1 MPDQAAKPSFWT
13 RTFILLSVSQFLAY
27 GHHAV
32 LTPTLPLYIDHLGG
46 SPFMVGLLLACF
58 SATSV
63 VIRPLVGT
71 WVDSG
76 GEIRVLSLSCIG
88 LCLTV
93 MIFVVPNVEGA
104 FTANIVRGFCWAG
117 INTAATRFWPRW
129 CPPTGGEKPAA
140 TTPAYRAVPRC
151 SFPPAAL
158 WIIGLPAG
166 GYAAVFFVSSAAAL
180 LAAVLAQVCGRGMR
194 RAAAPSAAEP
204 RRPGHRTPLERVG
217 RAASPPDPEPV
228 SGGPIRMRLRTFA
241 RTYFDRGILF
251 SALLLFCMNLPWSGL
266 NSFIVLYARELG
278 IESLGWYFVA
288 IGLASVVGRPLLG
301 RVSDRMGRA
310 RAVAVPRTSWRSPAS
325 PWCCWPPNVAVMMI
339 AGAFYFFGYALGVAT
354 TLALAMERGDPK
366 RRGVT
371 MATFS
376 MAFPLGSGLGSAL
389 SGGVIA
395 LVGYRGMYMSLIGV
409 LVLGLVLSLCNRAG
423 LTGPAR
429 PAA

>member
-1 MPDQAAKPSFWT
+1 MPDQARPSFWT
-13 RTFILLSVSQFLAY
+13 RTFILLSASQFLAY

-32 LTPTLPLYIDHLGG
+32 LTPTLPLYLDHLGS

-76 GEIRVLSLSCIG
+76 GELRVLSLSCIG

-93 MIFVVPNVEGA
+93 LIFVVPNVEGA
-104 FTANIVRGFCWAG
+104 FAANILRGFAWAG
-117 INTAATRFWPRW
+117 INTSGYALLAAVV
-129 CPPTGGEKPAA
+129 PTDRRGEASGYYSGIQSSA
-140 TTPAYRAVPRC
+140 
-151 SFPPAAL
+151 SLFFPPAAL

-166 GYAAVFFVSSAAAL
+166 GYVAVFALSSAVAL
-180 LAAVLAQVCGRGMR
+180 LAAALAQVCGRGVR
-194 RAAAPSAAEP
+194 REHSAPAPPAVP
-204 RRPGHRTPLERVG
+204 
-217 RAASPPDPEPV
+217 SPPPAGRGTA
-228 SGGPIRMRLRTFA
+228 GGRLRTYS

-251 SALLLFCMNLPWSGL
+251 IALLLFCMNLPWSGL
-266 NSFIVLYARELG
+266 NSFIVLYAREVG
-278 IESLGWYFVA
+278 IESLGWYFAA

-301 RVSDRMGRA
+301 RVSDRIGRA
-310 RAVAVPRTSWRSPAS
+310 PAVAAS
-325 PWCCWPPNVAVMMI
+325 YVLEI
-339 AGAFYFFGYALGVAT
+339 AGVALVLLASDIALMMVAGALYFFGYALGVST

-376 MAFPLGSGLGSAL
+376 IAFPMGSGLGSAL

-395 LVGYRGMYMSLIGV
+395 LIGYRGMYMSLIGV
-409 LVLGLVLSLCNRAG
+409 LATGLLLSLCNRAG
-423 LTGPAR
+423 LTSEPR

>member
-13 RTFILLSVSQFLAY
+13 RTFILLSASQFLAY

-32 LTPTLPLYIDHLGG
+32 LTPTLPLYLDHLGS
-46 SPFMVGLLLACF
+46 SPFAVGLLLACF

-76 GEIRVLSLSCIG
+76 GELRVLSLSCIG

-93 MIFVVPNVEGA
+93 LIFVVPNVEGA
-104 FTANIVRGFCWAG
+104 FAANILRGFSWAG
-117 INTAATRFWPRW
+117 INTSGYALLAAVV
-129 CPPTGGEKPAA
+129 PTDRRGEAGGYYSGIQSSA
-140 TTPAYRAVPRC
+140 
-151 SFPPAAL
+151 SLFFPPAAL

-166 GYAAVFFVSSAAAL
+166 GYVAVFALSSAVAL
-180 LAAVLAQVCGRGMR
+180 LAAALAQVCGRGVSR
-194 RAAAPSAAEP
+194 EP
-204 RRPGHRTPLERVG
+204 
-217 RAASPPDPEPV
+217 SPPAPPAVLPPAGVD
-228 SGGPIRMRLRTFA
+228 GTAGRLRTYS

-251 SALLLFCMNLPWSGL
+251 IALLLFCMNLPWSGL
-266 NSFIVLYARELG
+266 NSFIVLYAREVG
-278 IESLGWYFVA
+278 IESLGWYFAA

-301 RVSDRMGRA
+301 RLSDRIGRA
-310 RAVAVPRTSWRSPAS
+310 PAVAAS
-325 PWCCWPPNVAVMMI
+325 YVLEIAGIALVLLASDITLMMI
-339 AGAFYFFGYALGVAT
+339 AGALYFFGYALGVST

-376 MAFPLGSGLGSAL
+376 IAFPLGSGLGSAL

-395 LVGYRGMYMSLIGV
+395 LAGYRGMYMSLIGV
-409 LVLGLVLSLCNRAG
+409 LATGLLLSLCYRGG
-423 LTGPAR
+423 LTAQAPPGA
-429 PAA
+429 

>member
-1 MPDQAAKPSFWT
+1 MPDQAARPSFWT

-32 LTPTLPLYIDHLGG
+32 LTPTLPLYLDHLGS

-76 GEIRVLSLSCIG
+76 GEIRVLTLSCIG

-104 FTANIVRGFCWAG
+104 FTANILRGFCWAG
-117 INTAATRFWPRW
+117 INTSGYAFLAAVV
-129 CPPTGGEKPAA
+129 PTDRRGEASGYYSGIQSSA
-140 TTPAYRAVPRC
+140 
-151 SFPPAAL
+151 SLFFPPAAL

-166 GYAAVFFVSSAAAL
+166 GYAAVFFVSSAAAV
-180 LAAVLAQVCGRGMR
+180 LAAVLAQVCGRGIK
-194 RAAAPSAAEP
+194 RAAPPPALETQAP
-204 RRPGHRTPLERVG
+204 
-217 RAASPPDPEPV
+217 PEPQAQ
-228 SGGPIRMRLRTFA
+228 GDRTFS

-251 SALLLFCMNLPWSGL
+251 TALLLFCMNLPWSGL
-266 NSFIVLYARELG
+266 NSFIVLYAREVG

-301 RVSDRMGRA
+301 QMSDRIGRA
-310 RAVAVPRTSWRSPAS
+310 PAVAAAYVLEIAGIALVLLAS
-325 PWCCWPPNVAVMMI
+325 NVTVMMI
-339 AGAFYFFGYALGVAT
+339 AGAFYFFGYALGVST
-354 TLALAMERGDPK
+354 TLALAIERGDPK

-409 LVLGLVLSLCNRAG
+409 LAVGLLLSLFNRAG
-423 LTGPAR
+423 LTTPAR
-429 PAA
+429 RAA

>member
-1 MPDQAAKPSFWT
+1 MPDQARPSFWT
-13 RTFILLSVSQFLAY
+13 RTFILLSASQFLAY

-32 LTPTLPLYIDHLGG
+32 LTPTLPLYLDHLGS

-76 GEIRVLSLSCIG
+76 GELRVLGMSCIG

-93 MIFVVPNVEGA
+93 LIFVVPNVEGA
-104 FTANIVRGFCWAG
+104 FAANILRGFSWAG
-117 INTAATRFWPRW
+117 INTSGYALLAAVV
-129 CPPTGGEKPAA
+129 PTDRRGEASGYYSGIQSSA
-140 TTPAYRAVPRC
+140 
-151 SFPPAAL
+151 SLFFPPAAL

-166 GYAAVFFVSSAAAL
+166 GYVAVFALSSAVALFAA
-180 LAAVLAQVCGRGMR
+180 ALAQVCGRGVR
-194 RAAAPSAAEP
+194 REP
-204 RRPGHRTPLERVG
+204 
-217 RAASPPDPEPV
+217 SPPATPPGPAPPAA
-228 SGGPIRMRLRTFA
+228 GGGTAGGRLRTYS

-251 SALLLFCMNLPWSGL
+251 IALLLFCMNLPWSGL
-266 NSFIVLYARELG
+266 NSFIVLYAREVG
-278 IESLGWYFVA
+278 IESLGWYFAA

-301 RVSDRMGRA
+301 RVSDRIGRA
-310 RAVAVPRTSWRSPAS
+310 PAVAAS
-325 PWCCWPPNVAVMMI
+325 YVLEI
-339 AGAFYFFGYALGVAT
+339 AGVALVLLASDITLMMVAGALYFFGYALGVST

-389 SGGVIA
+389 SGGVIS
-395 LVGYRGMYMSLIGV
+395 LVGYRGMYVSLIGV
-409 LVLGLVLSLCNRAG
+409 LALGLVLSLFKRAG
-423 LTGPAR
+423 LTAPAS
-429 PAA
+429 PLN

>member
-1 MPDQAAKPSFWT
+1 MPDQAARPSFWT

-32 LTPTLPLYIDHLGG
+32 LTPTLPLYLDHLGG

-104 FTANIVRGFCWAG
+104 FTANILRGFCWAG
-117 INTAATRFWPRW
+117 INTSGYAFLAAVV
-129 CPPTGGEKPAA
+129 PTDRRGEASGYYSGIQSSA
-140 TTPAYRAVPRC
+140 
-151 SFPPAAL
+151 SLFFPPAAL

-180 LAAVLAQVCGRGMR
+180 LAAVLAQVCGRGVR
-194 RAAAPSAAEP
+194 RADPPPAPEP
-204 RRPGHRTPLERVG
+204 RGPGHRTF
-217 RAASPPDPEPV
+217 S
-228 SGGPIRMRLRTFA
+228 

-310 RAVAVPRTSWRSPAS
+310 PAVAVAYVLEIAGIALVLLAS
-325 PWCCWPPNVAVMMI
+325 NVTVLMI

-409 LVLGLVLSLCNRAG
+409 LALGLVLSLCNRAG

>member
-13 RTFILLSVSQFLAY
+13 RTFILLSASQFLAY

-32 LTPTLPLYIDHLGG
+32 LTPTLPLYLDHLGS

-76 GEIRVLSLSCIG
+76 GEIRVLTLSCIG

-93 MIFVVPNVEGA
+93 LIFVVPNVEGA
-104 FTANIVRGFCWAG
+104 FTANILRGFCWAG
-117 INTAATRFWPRW
+117 INTSGYAFLAAVV
-129 CPPTGGEKPAA
+129 PTDRRGEASGYYSGIQSSA
-140 TTPAYRAVPRC
+140 
-151 SFPPAAL
+151 SLFFPPAAL
-158 WIIGLPAG
+158 WIIGLPAA
-166 GYAAVFFVSSAAAL
+166 GYAAVFFVSSAAAV
-180 LAAVLAQVCGRGMR
+180 LAAVLAQVCGRGVR
-194 RAAAPSAAEP
+194 RDPAPAAPAAPGARSP
-204 RRPGHRTPLERVG
+204 RAVG
-217 RAASPPDPEPV
+217 K
-228 SGGPIRMRLRTFA
+228 
-241 RTYFDRGILF
+241 TYFDRGILF
-251 SALLLFCMNLPWSGL
+251 TALLLFCMNLPWSGL
-266 NSFIVLYARELG
+266 NSFIVLYAREVG
-278 IESLGWYFVA
+278 IENLGWYFVA

-301 RVSDRMGRA
+301 RVSDRVGRA
-310 RAVAVPRTSWRSPAS
+310 PAVAAS
-325 PWCCWPPNVAVMMI
+325 YVLEIAGIALVLLASDVVVMMI
-339 AGAFYFFGYALGVAT
+339 AGALYFFGYALGVST

-376 MAFPLGSGLGSAL
+376 MAFPLGSGLGSAV

-395 LVGYRGMYMSLIGV
+395 LAGYRGMYMSLIGV
-409 LVLGLVLSLCNRAG
+409 LGLGLLLSLFNRAG
-423 LTGPAR
+423 LSAPAR

>member
-32 LTPTLPLYIDHLGG
+32 LTPTLPLYLDHLG
-46 SPFMVGLLLACF
+46 STPFMVGLLLACF

-76 GEIRVLSLSCIG
+76 GELRVLSLSCIG

-93 MIFVVPNVEGA
+93 LIFAVPNVEGA
-104 FTANIVRGFCWAG
+104 FTANILRGFCWAG
-117 INTAATRFWPRW
+117 INTSGYAFLAAVV
-129 CPPTGGEKPAA
+129 PTDRRGEASGYYSGIQSSA
-140 TTPAYRAVPRC
+140 
-151 SFPPAAL
+151 SLFFPPAAL

-166 GYAAVFFVSSAAAL
+166 GYVAVFALSSAAAL
-180 LAAVLAQVCGRGMR
+180 LAAVLAQVCGRGVR
-194 RAAAPSAAEP
+194 QVPSS
-204 RRPGHRTPLERVG
+204 L
-217 RAASPPDPEPV
+217 SPPPIPTPPPV
-228 SGGPIRMRLRTFA
+228 PSPPPPRGGTMGGRLRDNLRTCS

-251 SALLLFCMNLPWSGL
+251 TALLLFCMNLPWSGL
-266 NSFIVLYARELG
+266 NSFIVLYAREVG
-278 IESLGWYFVA
+278 IESLGWYFAA

-301 RVSDRMGRA
+301 RVSDRIGRA
-310 RAVAVPRTSWRSPAS
+310 PAVAAS
-325 PWCCWPPNVAVMMI
+325 YVLEI
-339 AGAFYFFGYALGVAT
+339 AGVALVLVASDITLMMVAGALYFFGYALGVST
-354 TLALAMERGDPK
+354 TLALAIERGDPK

-376 MAFPLGSGLGSAL
+376 IAFPLGSGLGSAL

-395 LVGYRGMYMSLIGV
+395 LAGYRGMYMSLIGV
-409 LVLGLVLSLCNRAG
+409 LAAGLLLSLCYRGG
-423 LTGPAR
+423 LTAPAR
-429 PAA
+429 GAG

>member
-1 MPDQAAKPSFWT
+1 MPDQAARPSFWT

-32 LTPTLPLYIDHLGG
+32 LTPTLPLYLDHLGS

-76 GEIRVLSLSCIG
+76 GEIRVLTLSCIG

-104 FTANIVRGFCWAG
+104 FTANILRGFCWAG
-117 INTAATRFWPRW
+117 INTSGYAFLAAVV
-129 CPPTGGEKPAA
+129 PTDRRGEASGYYSGIQSSA
-140 TTPAYRAVPRC
+140 
-151 SFPPAAL
+151 SLFFPPAAL
-158 WIIGLPAG
+158 WIIGLPAA
-166 GYAAVFFVSSAAAL
+166 GYAAVFFVSSAAAV
-180 LAAVLAQVCGRGMR
+180 LAAVLAQVCGRGIK
-194 RAAAPSAAEP
+194 RAAPPSAPETQAP
-204 RRPGHRTPLERVG
+204 
-217 RAASPPDPEPV
+217 PEPQAP
-228 SGGPIRMRLRTFA
+228 GDRTFS

-251 SALLLFCMNLPWSGL
+251 TALLLFCMNLPWSGL
-266 NSFIVLYARELG
+266 NSFIVLYAREVG

-301 RVSDRMGRA
+301 QMSDRIGRA
-310 RAVAVPRTSWRSPAS
+310 PAVAAAYVLEIAGIALVLVAS
-325 PWCCWPPNVAVMMI
+325 NVTVMMI
-339 AGAFYFFGYALGVAT
+339 AGAFYFLGYALGVST
-354 TLALAMERGDPK
+354 TLALAIERGDPK

-395 LVGYRGMYMSLIGV
+395 LVGYRGMYMTLIGV
-409 LVLGLVLSLCNRAG
+409 LAVGLLLSLFNRAG
-423 LTGPAR
+423 LTTPAR
-429 PAA
+429 

>member
-32 LTPTLPLYIDHLGG
+32 LTPTLPLYLDHLGS

-76 GEIRVLSLSCIG
+76 GEIRVLTLSCIG

-104 FTANIVRGFCWAG
+104 FTANILRGFCWAG
-117 INTAATRFWPRW
+117 INTSGYAFLAAVV
-129 CPPTGGEKPAA
+129 PTDRRGEASGYYSGIQSSA
-140 TTPAYRAVPRC
+140 
-151 SFPPAAL
+151 SLFFPPAAL
-158 WIIGLPAG
+158 WIIGLPAA
-166 GYAAVFFVSSAAAL
+166 GYAAVFFVSSAAAV
-180 LAAVLAQVCGRGMR
+180 LAAVLAQVCGRGIK
-194 RAAAPSAAEP
+194 RAAPPSAPETQAP
-204 RRPGHRTPLERVG
+204 
-217 RAASPPDPEPV
+217 PEPQAP
-228 SGGPIRMRLRTFA
+228 GDRTFS

-251 SALLLFCMNLPWSGL
+251 TALLLFCMNLPWSGL
-266 NSFIVLYARELG
+266 NSFIVLYAREVG

-301 RVSDRMGRA
+301 QMSDRIGRA
-310 RAVAVPRTSWRSPAS
+310 PAVAAAYVLEIAGIALVLVAS
-325 PWCCWPPNVAVMMI
+325 NVTVMMI
-339 AGAFYFFGYALGVAT
+339 AGAFYFLGYALGVST
-354 TLALAMERGDPK
+354 TLALAIERGDPK

-395 LVGYRGMYMSLIGV
+395 LVGYRGMYITLIGV
-409 LVLGLVLSLCNRAG
+409 LAVGLLLSLFNRAG
-423 LTGPAR
+423 LTTPAR
-429 PAA
+429 RAA

>member
-1 MPDQAAKPSFWT
+1 MPDQAARPSFWT
-13 RTFILLSVSQFLAY
+13 RTFILLSASQFLAY

-32 LTPTLPLYIDHLGG
+32 LTPTLPLYLDHLGS

-88 LCLTV
+88 LFLTV
-93 MIFVVPNVEGA
+93 LIFVVPNVEGA
-104 FTANIVRGFCWAG
+104 FTANIMRGFCWAG
-117 INTAATRFWPRW
+117 INTSGYAFLAAVV
-129 CPPTGGEKPAA
+129 PTDRRGEASGYYSGIQSSA
-140 TTPAYRAVPRC
+140 
-151 SFPPAAL
+151 SLFFPPAAL

-180 LAAVLAQVCGRGMR
+180 LAAVLAQVCGRGVR
-194 RAAAPSAAEP
+194 RVAPAPPAAPPAAP
-204 RRPGHRTPLERVG
+204 TPAPARSRT
-217 RAASPPDPEPV
+217 
-228 SGGPIRMRLRTFA
+228 IRDRLRTCS

-251 SALLLFCMNLPWSGL
+251 TALLLFCMNLPWSGL
-266 NSFIVLYARELG
+266 NSFIVLYAREVG

-310 RAVAVPRTSWRSPAS
+310 PAVAAAFVLEITGIALVLLAS
-325 PWCCWPPNVAVMMI
+325 DVAVMMI
-339 AGAFYFFGYALGVAT
+339 AGAFYFFGYALGVST

-389 SGGVIA
+389 SGGVIS
-395 LVGYRGMYMSLIGV
+395 LVGYRGMYVSLIGA
-409 LVLGLVLSLCNRAG
+409 LAFGLTLSLLKRAG
-423 LTGPAR
+423 LAAPAR
-429 PAA
+429 SAA

>member
-1 MPDQAAKPSFWT
+1 MPDQAARPSFWT
-13 RTFILLSVSQFLAY
+13 RTFILLSASQFLAY

-32 LTPTLPLYIDHLGG
+32 LTPTLPLYLDHLGS

-76 GEIRVLSLSCIG
+76 GEIRVLSLSCVG

-93 MIFVVPNVEGA
+93 LIFVIPNVEGA
-104 FTANIVRGFCWAG
+104 FTANILRGFCWAG
-117 INTAATRFWPRW
+117 INTSGYAFLAAVV
-129 CPPTGGEKPAA
+129 PTDRRGEASGYYSGIQSSA
-140 TTPAYRAVPRC
+140 
-151 SFPPAAL
+151 SLFFPPAAL

-166 GYAAVFFVSSAAAL
+166 GYAAVFALSSAVAL
-180 LAAVLAQVCGRGMR
+180 LAATLAQVCGRGVR
-194 RAAAPSAAEP
+194 
-204 RRPGHRTPLERVG
+204 RTPSPVAPPPV
-217 RAASPPDPEPV
+217 AATSPAP
-228 SGGPIRMRLRTFA
+228 GGAVRGRLRTYSG
-241 RTYFDRGILF
+241 TYFDRGILF
-251 SALLLFCMNLPWSGL
+251 TALLLFCMNLPWSGL
-266 NSFIVLYARELG
+266 NSFIVLYAREVG
-278 IESLGWYFVA
+278 IESLGWYFAA

-301 RVSDRMGRA
+301 RVSDRIGRA
-310 RAVAVPRTSWRSPAS
+310 PAVAAS
-325 PWCCWPPNVAVMMI
+325 YVLEIAGIALVLLAGDVIVMMI
-339 AGAFYFFGYALGVAT
+339 AGAFYFFGYALGVST

-409 LVLGLVLSLCNRAG
+409 LALGLLLSLLNRAG
-423 LTGPAR
+423 LAAPAR
-429 PAA
+429 PGA

>member
-1 MPDQAAKPSFWT
+1 MPDQAARPSFWT
-13 RTFILLSVSQFLAY
+13 RTFILLSASQFLAY

-32 LTPTLPLYIDHLGG
+32 LTPTLPLYLDHLGS

-76 GEIRVLSLSCIG
+76 GELRVLSVSCIG

-104 FTANIVRGFCWAG
+104 FTANILRGFCWAG
-117 INTAATRFWPRW
+117 INTSGYALLAAVV
-129 CPPTGGEKPAA
+129 PTDRRGEASGYYSGIQSSA
-140 TTPAYRAVPRC
+140 GLF
-151 SFPPAAL
+151 FPPAAL

-166 GYAAVFFVSSAAAL
+166 GYVAVFALSSVVAL
-180 LAAVLAQVCGRGMR
+180 LAAVLAQVCGRGIR
-194 RAAAPSAAEP
+194 RVPAPLASSPVPSPA
-204 RRPGHRTPLERVG
+204 PGRSRTVRE
-217 RAASPPDPEPV
+217 
-228 SGGPIRMRLRTFA
+228 RLRTYG

-251 SALLLFCMNLPWSGL
+251 TALLLFCMNLPWSGL
-266 NSFIVLYARELG
+266 NSFIVLYAREVG
-278 IESLGWYFVA
+278 IESLGWYFAA
-288 IGLASVVGRPLLG
+288 IGLASLVGRPLLG
-301 RVSDRMGRA
+301 RVSDRIGRA
-310 RAVAVPRTSWRSPAS
+310 PAVAAAYVLEIAGIAL
-325 PWCCWPPNVAVMMI
+325 VLLAGDVIVMMI
-339 AGAFYFFGYALGVAT
+339 AGALYFFGYALGVST

-389 SGGVIA
+389 SGGVIS

-409 LVLGLVLSLCNRAG
+409 LALGLVLALFNRTG
-423 LTGPAR
+423 LTTPVRPAR
-429 PAA
+429 

>member
-13 RTFILLSVSQFLAY
+13 RTFILLSASQFLAY

-32 LTPTLPLYIDHLGG
+32 LTPTLPLYLDHLGS
-46 SPFMVGLLLACF
+46 SPFAVGLLLACF

-93 MIFVVPNVEGA
+93 LIFVVPNVEGA
-104 FTANIVRGFCWAG
+104 FTANILRGFAWAG
-117 INTAATRFWPRW
+117 INTSGYAFLAAVV
-129 CPPTGGEKPAA
+129 PTDRRGEASGYYSGIQSSA
-140 TTPAYRAVPRC
+140 
-151 SFPPAAL
+151 SLFFPPAAL

-166 GYAAVFFVSSAAAL
+166 GYAAVFVVSSATAL
-180 LAAVLAQVCGRGMR
+180 LAALLAQVCGRGVR
-194 RAAAPSAAEP
+194 RDRAPAAAAPVNTGS
-204 RRPGHRTPLERVG
+204 
-217 RAASPPDPEPV
+217 
-228 SGGPIRMRLRTFA
+228 SGA
-241 RTYFDRGILF
+241 RHKTYFDRGILF
-251 SALLLFCMNLPWSGL
+251 TAFLLFCMNLPWSGL
-266 NSFIVLYARELG
+266 NSFIVLYAREVG
-278 IESLGWYFVA
+278 IDSLGWYFVA

-301 RVSDRMGRA
+301 RVSDRVGRA
-310 RAVAVPRTSWRSPAS
+310 PAVAVSYVLEIAGIAL
-325 PWCCWPPNVAVMMI
+325 VLLAADVVVMMI
-339 AGAFYFFGYALGVAT
+339 AGALYFFGYALGVST

-376 MAFPLGSGLGSAL
+376 IAFPMGSGLGSAL

-395 LVGYRGMYMSLIGV
+395 LVGYRGMYMSLIGM
-409 LVLGLVLSLCNRAG
+409 LVLGLVLSLFYRAG
-423 LTGPAR
+423 LTAPRA
-429 PAA
+429 

>member
-1 MPDQAAKPSFWT
+1 MPDQAARPSFWT

-32 LTPTLPLYIDHLGG
+32 LTPTLPLYLDHLGS

-76 GEIRVLSLSCIG
+76 GEIRVLTLSCIG

-104 FTANIVRGFCWAG
+104 FTANILRGFCWAG
-117 INTAATRFWPRW
+117 INTSGYAFLAAVV
-129 CPPTGGEKPAA
+129 PTDRRGEASGYYSGIQSSA
-140 TTPAYRAVPRC
+140 
-151 SFPPAAL
+151 SLFFPPAAL

-166 GYAAVFFVSSAAAL
+166 GYAAVFFVSSAAAV
-180 LAAVLAQVCGRGMR
+180 LAAVLAQVCGRGIK
-194 RAAAPSAAEP
+194 RAAPPSAPETQAP
-204 RRPGHRTPLERVG
+204 
-217 RAASPPDPEPV
+217 PEPQAQ
-228 SGGPIRMRLRTFA
+228 GDRTFS
-241 RTYFDRGILF
+241 RTYFDSGILF
-251 SALLLFCMNLPWSGL
+251 TALLLFCMNLPWSGL
-266 NSFIVLYARELG
+266 NSFIVLYAREVG

-301 RVSDRMGRA
+301 QMSDRIGRA
-310 RAVAVPRTSWRSPAS
+310 PAVAAAYVLEIAGIALVLLAS
-325 PWCCWPPNVAVMMI
+325 NVTVMMI
-339 AGAFYFFGYALGVAT
+339 AGAFYFLGYALGVST
-354 TLALAMERGDPK
+354 TLALAIERGDPK

-395 LVGYRGMYMSLIGV
+395 LVGYRGMYITLIGV
-409 LVLGLVLSLCNRAG
+409 LAVGLLLSLFNRAG
-423 LTGPAR
+423 LTTPAR
-429 PAA
+429 

>member
-1 MPDQAAKPSFWT
+1 MPDQARPSFWT
-13 RTFILLSVSQFLAY
+13 RTFILLSASQFLAY

-32 LTPTLPLYIDHLGG
+32 LTPTLPLYLDHLGS

-58 SATSV
+58 SGTSV

-93 MIFVVPNVEGA
+93 LIFVVPSVEGA
-104 FTANIVRGFCWAG
+104 FTANILRGFSWAG
-117 INTAATRFWPRW
+117 INTSGYAFLAAVV
-129 CPPTGGEKPAA
+129 PTDRRGEASGYYSGIQSSA
-140 TTPAYRAVPRC
+140 
-151 SFPPAAL
+151 SLFFPPAAL
-158 WIIGLPAG
+158 WIIGLPVG
-166 GYAAVFFVSSAAAL
+166 GYVAVFVLSSVVAL
-180 LAAVLAQVCGRGMR
+180 LAAALAQVCGRGVR
-194 RAAAPSAAEP
+194 QSPPLSPSP
-204 RRPGHRTPLERVG
+204 VPSQPRTPAR
-217 RAASPPDPEPV
+217 
-228 SGGPIRMRLRTFA
+228 GGL

-251 SALLLFCMNLPWSGL
+251 IALLLFCMNLPWSGL
-266 NSFIVLYARELG
+266 NSFIVLYAREVG

-301 RVSDRMGRA
+301 RVSDRIGRA
-310 RAVAVPRTSWRSPAS
+310 PAVAAS
-325 PWCCWPPNVAVMMI
+325 YVMEI
-339 AGAFYFFGYALGVAT
+339 AGIALVLLASDITLMAVAGALYFFGYALGVST

-376 MAFPLGSGLGSAL
+376 IAFPLGSGLGSAL

-409 LVLGLVLSLCNRAG
+409 LTLGLVLSLFNRAG
-423 LTGPAR
+423 LTAASR
-429 PAA
+429 PGA